1 MRAETFSIK
10 EREYVIA
17 ARATGASD
25 LRIMFAHILPNVFSL
40 LIVGLS
46 QGMGGLILAESALS
60 FIGFGIRAP
69 IPTWGNMLNG
79 GLDYMRRAP
88 HLLILPGLLISVTVF
103 CFYLIGDG
111 LRDAF
116 DPKIAD

>member
-1 MRAETFSIK
+1 
-10 EREYVIA
+10 
-17 ARATGASD
+17 
-25 LRIMFAHILPNVFSL
+25 
-40 LIVGLS
+40 
-46 QGMGGLILAESALS
+46 MGSLILAESALS
-60 FIGFGIRAP
+60 FIGFGIKRADYQLGA
-69 IPTWGNMLNG
+69 ICSAA

-88 HLLILPGLLISVTVF
+88 HLVFLPGLLITTTVF